1 MKHIFFAALCF
12 GGLVVVAPV
21 SAQDEVRYFNRKT
34 QKEDT
39 AKGTIEKESAATI
52 TVKYGTAGR
61 KEEISS
67 VDVLDVS
74 YKVDGG
80 LVLDYRKPFNKE
92 EAAFKPTVKDDDRKP
107 MIKEALKE
115 YADLV
120 PKFADKKLVQ
130 RNLEY
135 RIARLLAKAAEDDPT
150 QVDAAIDALNKF
162 KTDNP
167 DSWQLIPAAKVLA
180 GLREQTGDIKSAQ
193 KIYEELAANDALPKE
208 TREEFSLSEA
218 RLLIRGNQHANALK
232 KLKDLGGSFAA
243 DDPRKAKVDVYVAA
257 CTAASGKASEAEKQL
272 KDLIG
277 GKVDN
282 ETKALA
288 CNALG
293 DLHLRDGKAEVALW
307 DYLWVDVLYN
317 QDREEHAKALF
328 QLSKLFMQVQQ
339 YKDATRAEHCLD
351 RLVNEKEFAGSI
363 YQKLAAKA
371 RQKGST
377 EK

>member
-1 MKHIFFAALCF
+1 MKHLVFAVLCF
-12 GGLVVVAPV
+12 GSLAFVIPA
-21 SAQDEVRYFNRKT
+21 SAQDEVRYRKG
-34 QKEDT
+34 QKEET
-39 AKGTIEKESAATI
+39 AKGTIEKESAAAI
-52 TVKYGTAGR
+52 TVRFGGAAGR

-67 VDVLDVS
+67 ADVLDVT

-92 EAAFKPTVKDDDRKP
+92 DAALKPTIKDDDRKQ

-120 PKFADKKLVQ
+120 PKFADKKPVQ
-130 RNLEY
+130 TNLEY
-135 RIARLLAKAAEDDPT
+135 RIARLLAKAAEDDPS
-150 QVDAAIDALNKF
+150 QVEPAIDALNKF
-162 KTDNP
+162 KTDHP
-167 DSWQLIPAAKVLA
+167 DSWQLLHAAKMLA
-180 GLREQTGDIKSAQ
+180 GLREQKGDIRSAQ
-193 KIYEELAANDALPKE
+193 KIYEELAANEALPRE
-208 TREEFSLSEA
+208 TRQEFSLSEV
-218 RLLIRGNQHANALK
+218 RLLIRGNQHADALK

-257 CTAASGKASEAEKQL
+257 CSAAGGKVPEAEKQL

-293 DLHLRDGKAEVALW
+293 DMHLRDGKSEDAFW

-328 QLSKLFMQVQQ
+328 QLSKLFVSV
-339 YKDATRAEHCLD
+339 KRDATRAEHCLD
-351 RLVNEKEFAGSI
+351 RLVNEKEFANTT
-363 YQKLAAKA
+363 YQKLAAKE
-371 RQKGST
+371 RQKGSA

>member
-1 MKHIFFAALCF
+1 MKRLYFAALCF
-12 GGLVVVAPV
+12 GGLVFAGPV
-21 SAQDEVRYFNRKT
+21 SAQDDVRYFNRKT
-34 QKEDT
+34 QKEDSV
-39 AKGTIEKESAATI
+39 KGTIEKESAATI

-61 KEEISS
+61 KEVISS
-67 VDVLDVS
+67 VDVLDVT
-74 YKVDGG
+74 YKVEGIAIE
-80 LVLDYRKPFNKE
+80 YRHPFTTE
-92 EAAFKPTVKDDDRKP
+92 EAAFKPTTNDEVRKQK
-107 MIKEALKE
+107 IKEALKE

-120 PKFADKKLVQ
+120 PKFAEQKFIQ

-135 RIARLLAKAAEDDPT
+135 RIARLLAKAAEDDTT
-150 QVDAAIDALNKF
+150 QVDAAIDALTKF
-162 KTDNP
+162 KTDHP
-167 DSWQLIPAAKVLA
+167 DSWQLIPAAKSLA

-193 KIYEELAANDALPKE
+193 KIYEELAANEALPKE

-218 RLLIRGNQHANALK
+218 RLLIRGERHADAFK
-232 KLKDLGGSFAA
+232 KLKDLGCSFAA
-243 DDPRKAKVDVYVAA
+243 DDPRKAKVDVYMAA
-257 CTAASGKASEAEKQL
+257 CTAAGGKASEAEKQL

-293 DLHLRDGKAEVALW
+293 DLHLRAGKEEDAFW
-307 DYLWVDVLYN
+307 DYMWVDVLYN

-328 QLSKLFMQVQQ
+328 QLSELFLKVQK

-351 RLVNEKEFAGSI
+351 RLINEKEFAGSR
-363 YQKLAAKA
+363 YQKQAKD
-371 RQKGST
+371 RQKASS

>member
-1 MKHIFFAALCF
+1 MKRLLFTGLCLVSLVFAGPA
-12 GGLVVVAPV
+12 
-21 SAQDEVRYFNRKT
+21 SAQDEVRYRKG
-34 QKEDT
+34 QKEET
-39 AKGTIEKESAATI
+39 AKGTIEKESVATI
-52 TVKYGTAGR
+52 TVKFGGAAGR
-61 KEEISS
+61 KEEIPS
-67 VDVLDVS
+67 VDVLDVV

-92 EAAFKPTVKDDDRKP
+92 EAAFKPTVKEDERKQ

-135 RIARLLAKAAEDDPT
+135 RIARLLAKAAEDDPS
-150 QVDAAIDALNKF
+150 QVEPAIDALNKF
-162 KTDNP
+162 KTDNA
-167 DSWQLIPAAKVLA
+167 DSWQLLPAAKLLA
-180 GLREQTGDIKSAQ
+180 GLREQTGNIDAAQ
-193 KIYEELAANDALPKE
+193 KIYEELAGNEALPKE
-208 TREEFSLSEA
+208 TREEFSLSEV
-218 RLLIRGNQHANALK
+218 RLLIRGNKHADALK
-232 KLKDLGGSFAA
+232 KLKDLGSSFGA
-243 DDPRKAKVDVYVAA
+243 DDPRKAKLDVYVAA
-257 CTAASGKASEAEKQL
+257 CTAVVGKASEAEKQL

-277 GKVDN
+277 GKADN

-293 DLHLRDGKAEVALW
+293 DMHLRDGKSEDAFW

-328 QLSKLFMQVQQ
+328 QLSKLFMTVK
-339 YKDATRAEHCLD
+339 KDATRAEHCLD
-351 RLVNEKEFAGSI
+351 RLVNEKEFAGST
-363 YQKLAAKA
+363 YQKLAAKE
-371 RQKGST
+371 RQKGTS

>member
-1 MKHIFFAALCF
+1 MKRFIFAALCL
-12 GGLVVVAPV
+12 GVLVFAAPV

-61 KEEISS
+61 KDVISS
-67 VDVLDVS
+67 VDVLDVT
-74 YKVDGG
+74 YKVEG
-80 LVLDYRKPFNKE
+80 LAIEYRKPFNTE
-92 EAAFKPTVKDDDRKP
+92 EAALKPTTKDDERKQK
-107 MIKEALKE
+107 IKEALKE

-120 PKFADKKLVQ
+120 PKFAEHKLVQ

-135 RIARLLAKAAEDDPT
+135 RMARLLAKAAEDDAT
-150 QVDAAIDALNKF
+150 QVDPAIDALTKF
-162 KTDNP
+162 KTDHS
-167 DSWQLIPAAKVLA
+167 DSWQLIPAAKLLA

-218 RLLIRGNQHANALK
+218 RLLIRGEQHAEALK
-232 KLKDLGGSFAA
+232 KLKDLGSSFAA

-257 CTAASGKASEAEKQL
+257 CTAAGGKAPEAEKQL

-293 DLHLRDGKAEVALW
+293 DLRLRAKKPEDAFW

-317 QDREEHAKALF
+317 QDREEHAKALY
-328 QLSKLFMQVQQ
+328 QLSKLFRDVEQ

-363 YQKLAAKA
+363 YQKLAAKE
-371 RQKGST
+371 RQKGSA